1 MMQKKLLPLAVQA
14 ACAVMASGC
23 ATQHSIRVPVPVP
36 CVVDLPAVPQIS
48 TDAELRAMSDYR
60 LVLAI
65 ARERLQLLGYSA
77 EVRAAAEGC
86 APKPALQPAPV
97 LDRKGVLGLGIF
109 G

>member
-1 MMQKKLLPLAVQA
+1 MRSGSLLLVLLL
-14 ACAVMASGC
+14 SGC
-23 ATQHSIRVPVPVP
+23 GTTTQVVRVPVPVPVP
-36 CVVDLPAVPQIS
+36 CVVDLPAAPQIS

-86 APKPALQPAPV
+86 AA
-97 LDRKGVLGLGIF
+97 R
-109 G
+109 